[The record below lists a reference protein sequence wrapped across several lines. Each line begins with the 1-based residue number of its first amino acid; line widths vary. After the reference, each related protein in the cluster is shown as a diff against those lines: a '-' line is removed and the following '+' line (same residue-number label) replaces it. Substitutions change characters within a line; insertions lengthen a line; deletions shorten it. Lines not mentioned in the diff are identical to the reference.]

1 MIKLLRLWRIITISL
16 VFNSAHS
23 IDTIYNAAD
32 DFSLSNPNGVW
43 SYGYSTSLGGTFI
56 AFPLTNSNYHANG
69 IEAHYFPLSADQ
81 PSAIRNSNAVVTT
94 PFCCQPLNPGQ
105 LALHPGPAGQ
115 FSIVRWTAPESG
127 NFNLS
132 GNYIGMDTS
141 GTTTDVHVL
150 FNGVTIF
157 DDFING
163 FSDTALI
170 SLDTLLQAGDLL
182 DFAVG
187 FGSNSNFFSD
197 YTGLD
202 VQISRNIP
210 EPRSTMI
217 FVLAVVILVVHCIRQ
232 RRGGNRVIFCAT
244 PRDFADE

>member
-1 MIKLLRLWRIITISL
+1 MIRLLIFWQFITISL

-23 IDTIYNAAD
+23 IDIIYSAAD
-32 DFSLSNPNGVW
+32 EFSLSNPNGVW

-56 AFPLTNSNYHANG
+56 SFPLTHSNYHASG
-69 IEAHYFPLSADQ
+69 IEAHYFPVSADQ
-81 PSAIRNSNAVVTT
+81 PSAIRNTNAFVTT

-105 LALHPGPAGQ
+105 LALHPGPNGQ

-127 NFNLS
+127 DFNLS
-132 GNYIGMDTS
+132 GDYIGMDTS

-163 FSDTALI
+163 FGDTATI
-170 SLDTLLQAGDLL
+170 SLDTSLQVGDLL

-202 VQISRNIP
+202 VQVSQNVP

-217 FVLAVVILVVHCIRQ
+217 FVLAVGIFVVLFFRQ
-232 RRGGNRVIFCAT
+232 RRAVT
-244 PRDFADE
+244 E